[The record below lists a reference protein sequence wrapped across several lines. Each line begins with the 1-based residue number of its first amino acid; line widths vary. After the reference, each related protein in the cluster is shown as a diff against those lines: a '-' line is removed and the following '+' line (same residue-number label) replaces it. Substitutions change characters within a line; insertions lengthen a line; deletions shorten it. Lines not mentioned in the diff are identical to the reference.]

1 MAKLTTDPDKTLD
14 YVAFLR
20 YLNECPKYI
29 EQLISEIDFAYQ
41 CFMLMKEYTIPVDD
55 EEKEN
60 FMGNFVDLILEFV
73 LLIWVLLHRL

>member
-1 MAKLTTDPDKTLD
+1 MD

-20 YLNECPKYI
+20 YLTDCPKYI
-29 EQLISEIDFAYQ
+29 EELISDIDFAYQ

-60 FMGNFVDLILEFV
+60 FMGIYFFGSKFWNSYY
-73 LLIWVLLHRL
+73 